1 MEIEIPAQTVSVDV
15 GYEVVEQ
22 SLTPDSNGYVSITVY
37 APTGK
42 KIVSASYQGALDYI
56 DGKNNVKSIPAS
68 DGSSWYFEAIFGY
81 PAATTPTLY
90 LVCLAL

>member
-15 GYEVVEQ
+15 GYEVIEQ
-22 SLTPDSNGYVSITVY
+22 ILTPDGNGHVSITVS

-42 KIVSASYQGALDYI
+42 KIVSASFEGALEYSA
-56 DGKNNVKSIPAS
+56 GKNNVRSVPAS
-68 DGSSWYFEAIFGY
+68 DGTSWHFEATFGY
-81 PAATTPTLY
+81 LTTTSPTLY